1 MTANLDQ
8 IISCLRIIAEHL
20 LNGLILSAAIF
31 VGAVLASHWLFR
43 EQRWSP
49 ATRYQVSLLL
59 FLALASTPILMI
71 FKPVA
76 SHDVPRADVSAVGLA
91 KAEEDLPPAPS
102 LEATPSP
109 SGVIIPTNDNP
120 PESKHHFRQPTFW
133 LRWIDWP
140 LVIGALWATAVA
152 VYLIRLALAIDR
164 LLILHYS
171 AIPLT
176 VSPSL
181 TLRRNVVVAESPLI
195 SSPVAVGLWSPK
207 VLVPPNFQS
216 RFSAQDQE
224 NVLRHEIAH
233 LERFDDWSNFVQ
245 QLCIAL
251 FPISPFLLILRRRL
265 RLLEEI
271 ACDDWAVA
279 GADQP
284 KNYANLLTRLA
295 ANRDTGSLLVSGVS
309 RPGQQLYQRVSRI
322 LDKNCNRSLKPSW
335 RNTVLA
341 GVAVI
346 CTSAI
351 GLIWLPAVKVSAQIV
366 GGPVGDNHPGPLSS
380 EVIALLKNSALNDA
394 DPGVRREA
402 VSALSD
408 TSGDEA
414 TSALLALL
422 NDSKDDRVKLLILRR
437 LNRTR
442 VGEERVKE
450 KLNDLASKEQSLPIR
465 IEALGALARNIDDG
479 VVEKLISI
487 YRSASEVPIK
497 ETCLRGL
504 SLASSKAAKDFLMS
518 VAKDDP
524 DPVMRRMAVRAVT
537 GPMER
542 RVFIRVSGPNR
553 NRILFKHKGAMIGG
567 REPDD
572 LDYPP
577 FGNVPDVADEMALQG
592 QTELSDLPDDAAEL
606 ENDSAEPLTQRLEQ
620 LKEGIRTIQ
629 IPDIG
634 GGESVT
640 VRVPS
645 ALLESPSKKP
655 DASPSPR

>member
-8 IISCLRIIAEHL
+8 IISWVRVIAEHL

-31 VGAVLASHWLFR
+31 VAAVLAFRWLFH

-49 ATRYQVSLLL
+49 ATRYQVSLFL

-71 FKPVA
+71 FKPIP
-76 SHDVPRADVSAVGLA
+76 SHDVPRAGVSALALA
-91 KAEEDLPPAPS
+91 KPEELLPPVPS
-102 LEATPSP
+102 LRDTPRS
-109 SGVIIPTNDNP
+109 SGVIISAKDNP
-120 PESKHHFRQPTFW
+120 PESKYHFPQPTFW
-133 LRWIDWP
+133 PRWIDWP
-140 LVIGALWATAVA
+140 LVIGVLWAISVTICV
-152 VYLIRLALAIDR
+152 IRLALAIDR
-164 LLILHYS
+164 LLILQYS
-171 AIPLT
+171 AVPLT

-181 TLRRNVVVAESPLI
+181 TLRRNIAIAESPLI

-207 VLVPPNFQS
+207 VLLPPNFQA

-233 LERFDDWSNFVQ
+233 LERFDDWSNLVQ

-279 GADQP
+279 GAGQP

-295 ANRDTGSLLVSGVS
+295 ANRDTSSLLVSGVS
-309 RPGQQLYQRVSRI
+309 RRGQQLYQRVSRI
-322 LDKNCNRSLKPSW
+322 LDKNCDRSLKPSW
-335 RNTVLA
+335 RNTMLA
-341 GVAVI
+341 GIAVI
-346 CTSAI
+346 GALAI
-351 GLIWLPAVKVSAQIV
+351 GLIWLPAVKVSAQTV
-366 GGPVGDNHPGPLSS
+366 GGPVGDNRPAPLSS
-380 EVIALLKNSALNDA
+380 EVIALLKNSALSDA

-402 VSALSD
+402 VNALSNA
-408 TSGDEA
+408 SGDEA

-422 NDSKDDRVKLLILRR
+422 NDSKDEQVKLLILRR
-437 LNRTR
+437 LNRAR
-442 VGEERVKE
+442 VGEARVKE
-450 KLNDLASKEQSLPIR
+450 KLKDLAAQEQSLPIR
-465 IEALGALARNIDDG
+465 IGALGALARNIDDG

-504 SLASSKAAKDFLMS
+504 SLTSSKVAKEFLMS

-537 GPMER
+537 GPMEKR
-542 RVFIRVSGPNR
+542 ILIRVDGPNR
-553 NRILFKHKGAMIGG
+553 NRIFFKNKGAMIGTKNL
-567 REPDD
+567 DD
-572 LDYPP
+572 LDYLP
-577 FGNVPDVADEMALQG
+577 FSHVPEAADEMALEP
-592 QTELSDLPDDAAEL
+592 QTDLFDLPDDSAEL
-606 ENDSAEPLTQRLEQ
+606 ENDSELFPQQLEQ
-620 LKEGIRTIQ
+620 LKERIRTIQ
-629 IPDIG
+629 IPDIS
-634 GGESVT
+634 GGESVN
-640 VRVPS
+640 VGVPP
-645 ALLESPSKKP
+645 APPESPSKKP

>member
-8 IISCLRIIAEHL
+8 IISWLRVIAEHL

-31 VGAVLASHWLFR
+31 VAAVLAFRWLFH

-49 ATRYQVSLLL
+49 ATRYQVSLFL

-71 FKPVA
+71 FKPIP
-76 SHDVPRADVSAVGLA
+76 SHDVPRAGVSAVALA
-91 KAEEDLPPAPS
+91 KPGELLPPVPS
-102 LEATPSP
+102 LRDTPRS
-109 SGVIIPTNDNP
+109 SGVIISAKDNP
-120 PESKHHFRQPTFW
+120 PESKYHFPQPTFW
-133 LRWIDWP
+133 PRWIDWP
-140 LVIGALWATAVA
+140 LVIGVLWAISVTICV
-152 VYLIRLALAIDR
+152 IRLALAIDR
-164 LLILHYS
+164 LLILQYS
-171 AIPLT
+171 AVPLT

-181 TLRRNVVVAESPLI
+181 TLRRNIAIAESPLI

-207 VLVPPNFQS
+207 VLLPPNFQA

-233 LERFDDWSNFVQ
+233 LERFDDWSNLVQ

-279 GADQP
+279 GASQP

-295 ANRDTGSLLVSGVS
+295 ANRDTSSLLVSGVS
-309 RPGQQLYQRVSRI
+309 RRGQQLYQRVSRI
-322 LDKNCNRSLKPSW
+322 LDKNCDRSLKPSW
-335 RNTVLA
+335 RNTMLA
-341 GVAVI
+341 GIAVI
-346 CTSAI
+346 GALAI
-351 GLIWLPAVKVSAQIV
+351 GLIWLPAVKVSAQTV
-366 GGPVGDNHPGPLSS
+366 GGPVGDNRPAPLSS
-380 EVIALLKNSALNDA
+380 EVIALLKNSALSDA

-402 VSALSD
+402 VNALSNA
-408 TSGDEA
+408 SGDEA

-422 NDSKDDRVKLLILRR
+422 NDSKDEQVKLLILRR
-437 LNRTR
+437 LNRAR
-442 VGEERVKE
+442 VGEARVKE
-450 KLNDLASKEQSLPIR
+450 KLKDLAAQEQSLPIR
-465 IEALGALARNIDDG
+465 IGALGALARNIDDG

-504 SLASSKAAKDFLMS
+504 SLTSSKVAKEFLMS

-537 GPMER
+537 GPMEKR
-542 RVFIRVSGPNR
+542 ILIRVDGPNR
-553 NRILFKHKGAMIGG
+553 NRIFFKNKGAMIGTKDL
-567 REPDD
+567 DD
-572 LDYPP
+572 LDYLP
-577 FGNVPDVADEMALQG
+577 FSHVPEAADEMALEP
-592 QTELSDLPDDAAEL
+592 QTDLFDLPDDSAEL
-606 ENDSAEPLTQRLEQ
+606 ENDSELFPQQLEQ
-620 LKEGIRTIQ
+620 LKERIRTIQ
-629 IPDIG
+629 IPDIS
-634 GGESVT
+634 GGESVN
-640 VRVPS
+640 VGVPP
-645 ALLESPSKKP
+645 APPESPSKKP

>member
-8 IISCLRIIAEHL
+8 IISWLRVIAEHL

-31 VGAVLASHWLFR
+31 VAAVLAFRWLFH

-49 ATRYQVSLLL
+49 ATRYQVSLFL

-71 FKPVA
+71 FKPIP
-76 SHDVPRADVSAVGLA
+76 SHDVPRAGVSALALA
-91 KAEEDLPPAPS
+91 KPGELLPPVPS
-102 LEATPSP
+102 LRDTHRS
-109 SGVIIPTNDNP
+109 SGVIISAKDNP
-120 PESKHHFRQPTFW
+120 PESKYHFPQPTFW
-133 LRWIDWP
+133 PRWIDWP
-140 LVIGALWATAVA
+140 LVIGVLWAISVTICV
-152 VYLIRLALAIDR
+152 IRLALAIDR
-164 LLILHYS
+164 LLILQYS
-171 AIPLT
+171 AVPLT

-181 TLRRNVVVAESPLI
+181 TLRRNIAIAESPLI

-207 VLVPPNFQS
+207 VLLPPNFQA

-233 LERFDDWSNFVQ
+233 LERFDDWSNLVQ

-295 ANRDTGSLLVSGVS
+295 ANRDTSSLLVSGVS
-309 RPGQQLYQRVSRI
+309 RRGQQLYQRVSRI
-322 LDKNCNRSLKPSW
+322 LDKNCDRSLKPSW
-335 RNTVLA
+335 RNTMLA
-341 GVAVI
+341 GIAVI
-346 CTSAI
+346 GALAI
-351 GLIWLPAVKVSAQIV
+351 GLIWLPAVKVSAQTV
-366 GGPVGDNHPGPLSS
+366 GGPVGDNRPAPLSS
-380 EVIALLKNSALNDA
+380 EVIALLKNSALSDA

-402 VSALSD
+402 VNALSNA
-408 TSGDEA
+408 SGDEA

-422 NDSKDDRVKLLILRR
+422 NDSKDEQVKLLILRR
-437 LNRTR
+437 LNRAR
-442 VGEERVKE
+442 VGEARVKE
-450 KLNDLASKEQSLPIR
+450 KLKDLAAQEQSLPIR
-465 IEALGALARNIDDG
+465 IGALGALARNIDDG

-504 SLASSKAAKDFLMS
+504 SLTSSKVAKEFLMS

-537 GPMER
+537 GPMEKR
-542 RVFIRVSGPNR
+542 ILIRVDGPNR
-553 NRILFKHKGAMIGG
+553 NRIFFKNKGAMIGTKDL
-567 REPDD
+567 DD
-572 LDYPP
+572 LDYLP
-577 FGNVPDVADEMALQG
+577 FSHVPEAADEMALEP
-592 QTELSDLPDDAAEL
+592 QTDLFDLPDDSAEL
-606 ENDSAEPLTQRLEQ
+606 ENDSELFPQQLEQ
-620 LKEGIRTIQ
+620 LKERIRTIQ
-629 IPDIG
+629 IPDIS
-634 GGESVT
+634 GGESVN
-640 VRVPS
+640 VGVPP
-645 ALLESPSKKP
+645 APPESPSKKP